1 MKGAE
6 TRLEGFIEE
15 VGLKVGVELGS
26 DQTFQSFGE
35 KREIGYGTVIGKVGW
50 VKGGFFK
57 DGVTE
62 ASLKARGT
70 WPRDSD

>member
-1 MKGAE
+1 M
-6 TRLEGFIEE
+6 EGFIEE

-57 DGVTE
+57 DGGDGGKFE
-62 ASLKARGT
+62 GKGDMAERQ
-70 WPRDSD
+70 